1 MVYAVPKNIYRG
13 RVDFA
18 LAPAGRTSSLPSRNS
33 FPARRNSAMRPP
45 EDAKMSA
52 AIAANC

>member
-1 MVYAVPKNIYRG
+1 MVYAAPKNIYRE

-18 LAPAGRTSSLPSRNS
+18 LAPAGRTSARPSRNS
-33 FPARRNSAMRPP
+33 LPARRNSMMRPP

-52 AIAANC
+52 ATAANC